1 MGRLIVLALLAA
13 LGLPPAAAAVLL
25 QNAALNAGSD
35 GVPAGWRVEAWNK
48 ELTDV
53 GVESA
58 ADGRDDSAKVVR
70 IVNRGPNDARL
81 CQSVPVTPGGSYRL
95 SARVKTEGVGQTTA
109 GALLAIEPR
118 IADSVDVKGTQEWR
132 TIEVTASNLEHSS
145 WDMCLRLGSY
155 ANLNTGTA
163 WFTDV
168 RVDQIGG
175 SAAPIEGQSGTSWP
189 SFSIS
194 LTPLI
199 AAFRQTPWMQTGLP
213 LVAGLLLAYGLGIVG
228 RRSR

>member
-1 MGRLIVLALLAA
+1 MGRLSALGLLLALLPTAA
-13 LGLPPAAAAVLL
+13 GAALL

-53 GVESA
+53 AVEPA
-58 ADGRDDSAKVVR
+58 ADGRADSAKVVR
-70 IVNRGPNDARL
+70 IVNRGPNDARV
-81 CQSVPVTPGGSYRL
+81 CQSVPVTPGASYRL
-95 SARVKTEGVGQTTA
+95 SARVRTEGVGQTTA

-118 IADSVDVKGTQEWR
+118 IADSVDLKGTQSWQNV
-132 TIEVTASNLEHSS
+132 EVTASNTEHAS

-175 SAAPIEGQSGTSWP
+175 PAPADGGGSRP
-189 SFSIS
+189 SFNIS
-194 LTPLI
+194 LMPLLV
-199 AAFRQTPWMQTGLP
+199 AFRQTTWAQTALP
-213 LVAGLLLAYGLGIVG
+213 LLAGLLLAYGLGFG

>member
-1 MGRLIVLALLAA
+1 MGRLSALGLLLALLPTVAGA
-13 LGLPPAAAAVLL
+13 TLL
-25 QNAALNAGSD
+25 QNDALNAGSD

-48 ELTDV
+48 DLTDV
-53 GVESA
+53 AVEPS
-58 ADGRDDSAKVVR
+58 ADGRTDGTKVVR

-81 CQSVPVTPGGSYRL
+81 CQSVSVTPGASYKL
-95 SARVKTEGVGQTTA
+95 SARVRTEGVGQSTA

-118 IADSVDVKGTQEWR
+118 IADSVDLKGTQSWQNV
-132 TIEVTASNLEHSS
+132 EVTASNAEHAS

-168 RVDQIGG
+168 RVEQIGG
-175 SAAPIEGQSGTSWP
+175 PAPANGGSGGARP
-189 SFSIS
+189 SFNIS
-194 LTPLI
+194 LMPMLV
-199 AAFRQTPWMQTGLP
+199 AFRQATWAQTALP
-213 LVAGLLLAYGLGIVG
+213 LFAGLLLAYGLGIG